1 MWKVL
6 GVTEDKNV
14 CECCGKPNLKKTVAL
29 ENESS
34 GEIKYMGVDCASK
47 AMIGKKNK
55 ATADRI
61 WKEAKAI
68 SWARENLKILGAK
81 ECRNRILVFG
91 VGCTDIS
98 ENTIEFYNGVVVEA

>member
-6 GVTEDKNV
+6 GTTEDKTV
-14 CECCGKPNLKKTVAL
+14 CECCGKQNLKKTVAL
-29 ENESS
+29 ENEA

-55 ATADRI
+55 TQADFI
-61 WKEAKAI
+61 WKTAQAIEFAKKNI
-68 SWARENLKILGAK
+68 ARLGAK

-91 VGCTDIS
+91 IACTDNGKDSIL
-98 ENTIEFYNGVVVEA
+98 FYNDVIVSK